1 MGQFSFGQ
9 AVPRTE
15 DPRLLRGEGRFVA
28 DFALANQAYGHV
40 LRSPHAHARIVS
52 IDTADAKRAPGVLG
66 VFTEKDLAADG
77 LGTTRV
83 KMPRKRPDG
92 SPLYQNPHP
101 GLARDRVRFVGDY
114 VAYVVAETLDEA
126 KDAAE
131 LIAVD
136 YEPLAAGVDT
146 ASAIEPGAPAV
157 WDDCPDNV
165 SNLFEQGDRDA
176 VEAAFER
183 AHHVTRQRFVISR
196 VLANAMEPR
205 GAIGAY
211 DVHEGR
217 HTIYCAVGNI
227 HAVRGMLAGD
237 VFGVAENKFRVICGD
252 IGGAFGSKG
261 VTAPENIVSLY
272 ASKKLGRPVKW
283 VAERSEALL
292 ADDHC
297 RDNVSD
303 VELALDDNGIFLAL
317 RVRTLCNLGAYL
329 NSDRNLMATFGNLGS
344 LAGVYRTPAIH
355 VAVTGVFTHTM
366 STATYRGAGRPEA
379 AYLIEGIIDR
389 AARETGIDRVELRRR
404 NIIPAEAMPYRT
416 GLVYTYDCG
425 EFERNMD
432 EAMAL
437 ADVAGFE
444 ARRAESLGRGTLRG
458 LGITNPIERAGA
470 PPGPETAD
478 IRFDPSGGVTLSV
491 GTKSQ
496 GQGHD
501 TMYKI
506 ILSEFLGIDS
516 DDVHVI
522 EGDTDKVAYG
532 TGTFGSRSASVGGS
546 AAVLAAEKIIAKG
559 RLIAAH
565 LLEAADD
572 DMVFERG
579 TFTVAGT
586 DRTVTLQDVAR
597 AAYRPGA
604 RPKGLEAGLFETGV
618 FEPEKQT
625 FPNGCHVCEI
635 EIDADTGKLDVVRYV
650 VVDDVGNV
658 INELTLDGQVHGGV
672 AQGIGQAVLEHM
684 IYDRETGQVA
694 SGSFMDYAMP
704 RADDMCSIRVESR
717 PVPTATNPLG
727 VKGAGEAGTVGALP
741 GIMNAAVDALAPL
754 GIRHVE
760 MPLTPE
766 KLWRAIRDARAG
778 DGSA

>member
-9 AVPRTE
+9 SVPRTE
-15 DPRLLRGEGRFVA
+15 DPRLLRGEGRFVS
-28 DFALANQAYGHV
+28 DFTLPDQAYGYV
-40 LRSPHAHARIVS
+40 LRSPHAHAQILS
-52 IDTADAKRAPGVLG
+52 IDTETAKRASGVLA
-66 VFTEKDLAADG
+66 VFTERDLAEDG

-83 KMPRKRPDG
+83 KIPRKRPDG
-92 SPLYQNPHP
+92 SPIYQNPHP

-114 VAYVVAETLDEA
+114 VAYVVAETLNQA

-131 LIAVD
+131 LIAID
-136 YEPLAAGVDT
+136 YRLLPANVDT
-146 ASAIEPGAPAV
+146 AAAIEPGTVRV
-157 WDDCPDNV
+157 WDDCPDNI
-165 SNLFEQGDRDA
+165 SNLFEQGDKAAVDDA
-176 VEAAFER
+176 FKH

-196 VLANAMEPR
+196 ILPTAMEPR
-205 GAIGAY
+205 GCIGAY
-211 DVHEGR
+211 DSYEDR

-227 HAVRGMLAGD
+227 HAVRGLLAGD
-237 VFGVAENKFRVICGD
+237 VFGVPENQFRVICGD

-261 VTAPENIVSLY
+261 VTAPENIISLY

-283 VAERSEALL
+283 VADRSEGLL
-292 ADDHC
+292 ADEHC

-303 VELALDDNGIFLAL
+303 VELALDENGNFQAL
-317 RVRTLCNLGAYL
+317 RVRTLCSLGAYL
-329 NSDRNLMATFGNLGS
+329 NSDRNLQATFGNLGS

-355 VAVTGVFTHTM
+355 VSVFGVFTNTM

-379 AYLIEGIIDR
+379 TYLIEGIIDR
-389 AARETGIDRVELRRR
+389 AARETGIERVELRRR
-404 NIIPAEAMPYRT
+404 NIIPSEAMPFKT
-416 GLVYTYDCG
+416 GLIYTYDCG

-432 EAMAL
+432 DATRM
-437 ADVAGFE
+437 ADVTGYE
-444 ARRAESLGRGTLRG
+444 QRRRNSELQGNLRG

-470 PPGPETAD
+470 PPGAETAD

-516 DDVHVI
+516 DDVYLI
-522 EGDTDKVAYG
+522 EGDTDKAAYG

-546 AAVLAAEKIIAKG
+546 AAFLAAEKIIDKG
-559 RLIAAH
+559 KRIAAH
-565 LLEAADD
+565 LLEAANEDID
-572 DMVFERG
+572 FEYG
-579 TFTVAGT
+579 TFSVAGT
-586 DRTVTLQDVAR
+586 DRTVTLKDVAR
-597 AAYRPGA
+597 AAYRPGG
-604 RPKGLEAGLFETGV
+604 RPKGMEAGLFETGV
-618 FEPEKQT
+618 FEPEGQT

-635 EIDADTGKLDVVRYV
+635 EIDPDTGTLTVERYT
-650 VVDDVGNV
+650 VVDDVGTV
-658 INELTLDGQVHGGV
+658 INELTLEGQVHGGV
-672 AQGIGQAVLEHM
+672 VQGIGQAVLEHM
-684 IYDRETGQVA
+684 IYDRDTGQVQ

-704 RADDMCSIRVESR
+704 RASDVCLIEVESS

-754 GIRHVE
+754 GLTHVE

-766 KLWRAIRDARAG
+766 KLWRTIRDVQP
-778 DGSA
+778 DQS